1 MEQIREELQKSEI
14 SSNTKEPKQHFKLKY
29 PNSISLS
36 MKYYD
41 NENYNSIRRCKL
53 ILFSDCLGPNEK
65 FNKNHLYNEINK
77 KKSIIT
83 TSYLIAEG
91 LSALTIECVNE
102 YLYPF
107 YLTKDYIIKNLEK
120 GCLRRA
126 IEKAKTYNIRCV
138 WSNDKFISLYHSICY
153 KVAINLDPTSSIKS
167 DYIYK
172 KILNNEVDLLNVAN
186 MTSKA
191 LCPKKYEQ
199 LDEKISKRTNLER
212 KVKYSE
218 MYKCSKCK
226 RNQTTTERRYNRGL
240 DEGVELT
247 INCMFCGHQW
257 LDD

>member
-126 IEKAKTYNIRCV
+126 IEKQKHIT
-138 WSNDKFISLYHSICY
+138 
-153 KVAINLDPTSSIKS
+153 LDAFG
-167 DYIYK
+167 
-172 KILNNEVDLLNVAN
+172 L
-186 MTSKA
+186 M
-191 LCPKKYEQ
+191 
-199 LDEKISKRTNLER
+199 TNLLVCIIASVIR
-212 KVKYSE
+212 
-218 MYKCSKCK
+218 
-226 RNQTTTERRYNRGL
+226 
-240 DEGVELT
+240 
-247 INCMFCGHQW
+247 
-257 LDD
+257 